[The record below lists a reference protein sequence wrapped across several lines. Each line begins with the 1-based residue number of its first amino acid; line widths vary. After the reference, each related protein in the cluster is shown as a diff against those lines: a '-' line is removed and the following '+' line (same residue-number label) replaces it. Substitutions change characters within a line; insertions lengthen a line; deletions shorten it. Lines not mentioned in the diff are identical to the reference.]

1 MKWKNKEG
9 IINTKQV
16 QTEPKVGATDAIG
29 VCGEEGVEE
38 GECSQMIKES
48 ESNIQGAGVRHTE
61 LVFTLSF
68 GQGTISSKRIT

>member
-29 VCGEEGVEE
+29 VCGEEGVVE
-38 GECSQMIKES
+38 GGGRVLTDDQR
-48 ESNIQGAGVRHTE
+48 VRE
-61 LVFTLSF
+61 
-68 GQGTISSKRIT
+68 

>member
-29 VCGEEGVEE
+29 VCGVVGVVV
-38 GECSQMIKES
+38 
-48 ESNIQGAGVRHTE
+48 GVGRVLTDDQRVRE
-61 LVFTLSF
+61 
-68 GQGTISSKRIT
+68 